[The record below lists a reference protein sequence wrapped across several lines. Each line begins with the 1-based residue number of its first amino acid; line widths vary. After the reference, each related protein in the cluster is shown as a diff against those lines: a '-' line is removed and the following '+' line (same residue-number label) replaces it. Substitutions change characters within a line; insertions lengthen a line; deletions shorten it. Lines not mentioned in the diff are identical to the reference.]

1 MDKMKSQKIEEVFVL
16 NGTEHE
22 DLNSPVSPF
31 QGKTLAKYMKV
42 DGEWSLVMRNEK
54 GQPNLGYLAKEINS
68 TEASKWRNRIEQ
80 AAKAGTSGYID
91 SEGHWFAG
99 EAVGSV
105 ITLQAWNKL
114 QVFKMDSYYSKGA
127 VREIDRLADE
137 VLANNHPR
145 SNEYGA
151 RYGEAVSYLN
161 SADPD
166 SGSYPYL
173 SHLQYKGLSLK
184 ESAELVV
191 AKFQKAEANDPI
203 IAELR
208 MKKNLLVGPI
218 PLYEKKEIYD
228 SIVAGLKAAKV

>member
-1 MDKMKSQKIEEVFVL
+1 MRTKKANVIESVFVL

-22 DLNSPVSPF
+22 DLNSPRSPF
-31 QGKTLAKYMKV
+31 QGRTLAKYIKV
-42 DGEWSLVMRNEK
+42 NGEWSLVMRDAS
-54 GQPNLGYLAKEINS
+54 GQPSLGYLAEEINS

-80 AAKAGTSGYID
+80 AAKAGNNGYID

-99 EAVGSV
+99 EAVRSV

-114 QVFKMDSYYSKGA
+114 QVFKMDSYYRKGA
-127 VREIDRLADE
+127 IREIDRLADE
-137 VLANNHPR
+137 ILANNHPR
-145 SNEYGA
+145 SVEYGA

-166 SGSYPYL
+166 SDSYPHL
-173 SHLQYKGLSLK
+173 SHLKYKGLSLK
-184 ESAELVV
+184 EAAELVI
-191 AKFQKAEANDPI
+191 AKFQKAEANDQI

-228 SIVAGLKAAKV
+228 SIVASLKAAKV